1 MVEDIQQLVKDK
13 RIIFVGNSVEIM
25 NHNLS
30 DFIDKYDIVVRFGRA
45 IEANKLQ
52 EKSIGTKC
60 DIWITGQFRA
70 PSFNVVKEKFK
81 TGKFKN
87 TKILINRSR
96 GNLKLKDWILEDRLP
111 KDFPEYTQMYSDS
124 ELISIMKEFDKDLL
138 NNNEYRPSAGFI
150 SLLWF
155 INKIKTYK
163 SIDLI
168 GFDFFAK
175 SINKRPRDKRGVVSN
190 CNPHSWHLPVYVL
203 NRPAHDRV
211 MEQQYVSML
220 SRRGLVNWHLLSD
233 LKSGEVPYTGW
244 MHGLKIVKTAPRY
257 SKTSRI
263 VPRSQQ

>member
-1 MVEDIQQLVKDK
+1 MVEDIQQFVKDK

-25 NHNLS
+25 NHKLAE
-30 DFIDKYDIVVRFGRA
+30 FIDKYDIVVRFGRA
-45 IEANKLQ
+45 IEANALQ
-52 EKSIGTKC
+52 EESIGTKC

-70 PSFNVVKEKFK
+70 PSFNNVKEKFE

-87 TKILINRSR
+87 TKILVNRSR

-111 KDFPEYTQMYSDS
+111 IDFPEYTEMYSDN
-124 ELISIMKEFDKDLL
+124 ELINIMKEFDKDLL
-138 NNNEYRPSAGFI
+138 DTNEYRPSAGFI

-155 INKIKTYK
+155 IDKIKTYK

-175 SINKRPRDKRGVVSN
+175 SINKRPRDKRGQVSN

-211 MEQQYVSML
+211 MEQQYVSSL
-220 SRRGLVNWHLLSD
+220 QKRGLINWHMLSD
-233 LKSGEVPYTGW
+233 LNKGEVPYTGW
-244 MHGLKIVKTAPRY
+244 MQGLKIVKTAPKY
-257 SKTSRI
+257 SKISKI
-263 VPRSQQ
+263 LPQSQQ